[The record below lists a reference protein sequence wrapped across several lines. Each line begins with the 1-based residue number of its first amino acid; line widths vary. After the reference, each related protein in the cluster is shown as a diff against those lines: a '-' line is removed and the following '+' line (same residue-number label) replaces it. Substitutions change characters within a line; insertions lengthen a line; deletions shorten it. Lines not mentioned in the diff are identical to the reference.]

1 VLDEASW
8 TLLRRLTR
16 WLDQFKSG
24 FGHRA
29 QRVSLREYID
39 GLLGDSPR
47 KSMEAM
53 LARVTEPRSYQA
65 FQHFI
70 THAPWNAQTMWQRL
84 LAVMPERQGVLILDD
99 TPFLKQ
105 GTHSVGVARQYASTQ
120 KRVTNCQVAVTAAL
134 WTGARAWL
142 MGAELYLP
150 EVWLTPDR
158 RAEARIPPT
167 VRFQEKWR
175 LALTLVRR
183 VRAAGIA
190 MTCVLADAAY
200 GDIAALR
207 TALDR
212 LYLLYVVGIS
222 SDITVFQGTPRRLP
236 PGRRAGPGRPPRRPQ
251 LAPETVVWPVAK
263 LIAQLPAR
271 RWRRVSWRNG
281 ENRTWTALFAAV
293 RVTPVVDW
301 RSRRVLREVWL
312 LAERAVGAATPHRYY
327 FSNLPP
333 TASVGRLARLVH
345 QRWAI
350 EQQYQDL
357 KSELGLDHFEGRT
370 YPGWH
375 HHVVLSAVAYGF
387 LQAERRR
394 HAGPRLT
401 FPQVRAIAQEIF
413 TGVLFIT
420 RDRYWNWLQRGR
432 QYRRYLALRL

>member
-8 TLLRRLTR
+8 ALLRRLTR
-16 WLDQFKSG
+16 WLDQFKSC

-29 QRVSLREYID
+29 QRVSLREYVD

-47 KSMEAM
+47 KSMQAM

-65 FQHFI
+65 FQHFM
-70 THAPWNAQTMWQRL
+70 THSPWSAQVMWRRL
-84 LAVMPERQGVLILDD
+84 LAVLPEREGVLILDD

-105 GTHSVGVARQYASTQ
+105 GTHSVGVARQYASSQ
-120 KRVTNCQVAVTAAL
+120 KRVTTCQVAVTAGL
-134 WTGARAWL
+134 WTGVRGWL
-142 MGAELYLP
+142 LGAELYLP
-150 EVWLTPDR
+150 REWLTAER
-158 RAEARIPPT
+158 RVAARIPSA

-190 MTCVLADAAY
+190 VTCVLADAAY
-200 GDIAALR
+200 GDVAALR

-212 LYLLYVVGIS
+212 LQLPFLVGIS
-222 SDITVFQGTPRRLP
+222 SDITVFRGTPRVDPPREGG
-236 PGRRAGPGRPPRRPQ
+236 PGRRPRRSR
-251 LAPETVVWPVAK
+251 LAPGTTGWPVAT

-281 ENRTWTALFAAV
+281 ENRTWTAMFTAI

-301 RSRRVLREVWL
+301 RSRHVLREVWL
-312 LAERAVGAATPHRYY
+312 VAERAVGASTPHRYY

-333 TASVGRLARLVH
+333 TTSVVRLARLAH

-370 YPGWH
+370 FPGWH
-375 HHVVLSAVAYGF
+375 HHVVLSAIAYAF
-387 LQAERRR
+387 LQNERRRR
-394 HAGPRLT
+394 HAGPQLT

-413 TGVLFIT
+413 TGLLFIT
-420 RDRYWNWLQRGR
+420 RDRYWRWLQRGR
-432 QYRRYLALRL
+432 RYRHYVLRR

>member
-8 TLLRRLTR
+8 ALLGRLTR
-16 WLDQFKSG
+16 WLDQFKSC

-47 KSMEAM
+47 KSMQAM

-70 THAPWNAQTMWQRL
+70 THARWNTQAVWRRL
-84 LAVMPERQGVLILDD
+84 LEGMPDREGVLILDD

-105 GTHSVGVARQYASTQ
+105 GTHSVGVAHQYVSTL
-120 KRVTNCQVAVTAAL
+120 KKIANCQVAVTAAL
-134 WTGARAWL
+134 WTGTRAWL
-142 MGAELYLP
+142 LGAELSLP
-150 EVWLTPDR
+150 QEWLSAER
-158 RAEARIPPT
+158 RAEAQIPAT

-183 VRAAGIA
+183 VRAAGLTP
-190 MTCVLADAAY
+190 TCVIADAGY
-200 GDIAALR
+200 GDIAGFR

-212 LYLLYVVGIS
+212 APLSYIVGIS
-222 SDITVFQGTPRRLP
+222 SKTTVFLGMPTVRAPQYAGVGPR
-236 PGRRAGPGRPPRRPQ
+236 PRHPR
-251 LAPETVVWPVAK
+251 LAPDTIVYNVRT
-263 LIAQLPAR
+263 LIAQQPAR

-281 ENRTWTALFAAV
+281 DHRTWTAEFLAV

-301 RSRRVLREVWL
+301 RNRRALHELWL
-312 LAERAVGAATPHRYY
+312 MAERAVGASIPHRYY
-327 FSNLPP
+327 FSNLPA
-333 TASVGRLARLVH
+333 TASVRRLARVIH

-370 YPGWH
+370 YHGWH
-375 HHVVLSAVAYGF
+375 HHVVLSAVAYAF
-387 LQAERRR
+387 LQTERRR
-394 HAGPRLT
+394 RRAAAALT
-401 FPQVRAIAQEIF
+401 FPQVRAIVQEIF
-413 TGVLFIT
+413 TGLLFIT
-420 RDRYWNWLQRGR
+420 RDQYWQWLQAGR
-432 QYRRYLALRL
+432 QLLPLRI

>member
-1 VLDEASW
+1 MLDEASW
-8 TLLRRLTR
+8 ALLRRLTR
-16 WLDQFKSG
+16 WLDQFKSC

-29 QRVSLREYID
+29 QHVSLREYID

-47 KSMEAM
+47 KSMQAM

-70 THAPWNAQTMWQRL
+70 THAPWNALAVWRRL
-84 LAVMPERQGVLILDD
+84 LAVLPEREGVLILDD

-105 GTHSVGVARQYASTQ
+105 GRHSVGVARQYASTQ
-120 KRVTNCQVAVTAAL
+120 KRVTTCQVAVTAAL

-142 MGAELYLP
+142 LGAELYLP
-150 EVWLTPDR
+150 PEWLTAER
-158 RAEARIPPT
+158 RAEARIPPA

-175 LALTLVRR
+175 LALALVRR
-183 VRAAGIA
+183 VRAAGMA
-190 MTCVLADAAY
+190 VTCVLADAAY

-212 LYLLYVVGIS
+212 LHLRFLVGIS
-222 SDITVFQGTPRRLP
+222 SDITVFLGTPRVDPPRQSG
-236 PGRRAGPGRPPRRPQ
+236 PGRRPRRPR
-251 LAPETVVWPVAK
+251 LAPGTTVWSVAK
-263 LIAQLPAR
+263 LIAHVPAR

-281 ENRTWTALFAAV
+281 ENRTWTAMFTAV

-312 LAERAVGAATPHRYY
+312 IAERAIGASTPHRYY

-333 TASVGRLARLVH
+333 TASVVRLARLAH

-357 KSELGLDHFEGRT
+357 KSELGLHHFEGRT
-370 YPGWH
+370 FPGWH
-375 HHVVLSAVAYGF
+375 HHVVLSAVAYAF
-387 LQAERRR
+387 LQNERRR
-394 HAGPRLT
+394 RRAGPHLT
-401 FPQVRAIAQEIF
+401 FPQVRAITQEIF
-413 TGVLFIT
+413 TGLLFIT
-420 RDRYWNWLQRGR
+420 RDRYWRWLQRGR
-432 QYRRYLALRL
+432 RYRHYLALRI